1 MRLDRLVSHHSG
13 IARRSIVAV
22 IRAGRVK
29 VDGQIERDPSRHI
42 STSVDRVE
50 LDDQPVRMPGETTL
64 MLHKPAGC
72 ISATESD
79 EHQTVLDVLAPS
91 LRRPRLAPIGRLD
104 KDTTGLLILTT
115 DGGLSHLIAHPKRKV
130 PKHYIATLK
139 DGVLDADAAQRFAD
153 GLDLAD
159 GTRCAPARLTLL
171 DGGRVEVVLTEGRF
185 HQVKRMLGAC
195 NGHVIALHRSQ
206 IGPIGLDPAL
216 APGEARPLTDSEI
229 AHLRAAASA
238 DVALGEAATDGVDRT

>member
-13 IARRSIVAV
+13 IARRSIVTV

-29 VDGQIERDPSRHI
+29 VDGVIERDPSRHI

-50 LDDQPVRMPGETTL
+50 LDDLPVRMPGETTL
-64 MLHKPAGC
+64 MFHKPTGC

-79 EHQTVLDVLAPS
+79 EHQTVIDVLDAT

-130 PKHYIATLK
+130 SKHYIATLK
-139 DGVLDADAAQRFAD
+139 DGVLDEDAEQRFVA
-153 GLDLAD
+153 GLELAD
-159 GTRCAPARLTLL
+159 GTRCATAGLTRLDEL
-171 DGGRVEVVLTEGRF
+171 RVEVVLTEGRF

-206 IGPIGLDPAL
+206 IGPLTLDPAL
-216 APGEARPLTDSEI
+216 EPGEARALTETEI
-229 AHLRAAASA
+229 VRLRAASSA
-238 DVALGEAATDGVDRT
+238 DERNDERAESDTNDA